1 MLHVS
6 SNHLSICSL
15 YCLFKHGLWL
25 WGVSPPRIRCM
36 AEERGYVADYTQP
49 SDQLR
54 YKYPISTEAPAKM
67 GEVALGLE
75 LNPKQS
81 LENIV

>member
-1 MLHVS
+1 
-6 SNHLSICSL
+6 
-15 YCLFKHGLWL
+15 
-25 WGVSPPRIRCM
+25 M

-54 YKYPISTEAPAKM
+54 YKYLISTEAPAKM